1 MPHYEGDEKHRQH
14 GYILNSSLLWSLS
27 TLFEALITLH
37 SRFTSCFYFSW
48 VISYKPL
55 SACFFPEVILV
66 FHSDLAVRTLLAQNI
81 GERNFI
87 PSFSERFQVYILS
100 LLWEYPKLFIYSIRN
115 MTSFLENPNLDQKV
129 QEPLSFERRHKTI
142 APLLQ
147 LWLRIECKILIP
159 VQCNEVSISCV
170 SELQDYT
177 SHIFAI
183 NCHTVSGIWCM
194 ISNPMSNWLWQ
205 RGGRAM

>member
-1 MPHYEGDEKHRQH
+1 MKRASYCIQFQ
-14 GYILNSSLLWSLS
+14 LTFASLWRRWKAQTAWIRLKFFSPVKLS

-48 VISYKPL
+48 VIAFKPL

-147 LWLRIECKILIP
+147 LWE
-159 VQCNEVSISCV
+159 
-170 SELQDYT
+170 
-177 SHIFAI
+177 
-183 NCHTVSGIWCM
+183 
-194 ISNPMSNWLWQ
+194 
-205 RGGRAM
+205 